1 MTIAIVNYGVGNL
14 GSILNI
20 MRKIGF
26 ESYVCDSPDDIDKAD
41 KLILPGVGAFDS
53 GMEQLN
59 RSGFVPVLNDMVLIQ
74 KRPVLGICL
83 GMQIMTSGS
92 QEGALPGLNW
102 IHGSTQKF
110 SFDVEAKLRV
120 PHMGWNSVYV
130 QKESSLFEPNDPENR
145 FYFVHSYHVV
155 CNDENDI
162 VTTTPYG
169 INFTSSFHK
178 DNIYGVQFHPE
189 KSHRF
194 GFQLLKKFA
203 EL

>member
-20 MRKIGF
+20 MRKIGI
-26 ESYVCDSPDDIDKAD
+26 ESYVCDSPADIDKAD

-92 QEGALPGLNW
+92 QEGVLPGLNW

-110 SFDVEAKLRV
+110 SFDVKSRLRV

-130 QKESSLFEPNDPENR
+130 HKESSLFEPNDPENR

-169 INFTSSFHK
+169 INFTSSFHR

-194 GFQLLKKFA
+194 GFQLLKRFA